1 MLNPVELQGQ
11 IWWRSYPTF
20 RSPAGV
26 ISPSLERRVKTRLAL
41 SMGVEPIASP
51 FGGVRSVH

>member
-11 IWWRSYPTF
+11 IGGVLSGLRIPHGRRLKANRS
-20 RSPAGV
+20 
-26 ISPSLERRVKTRLAL
+26 ILAL
-41 SMGVEPIASP
+41 SIGVEPIASP